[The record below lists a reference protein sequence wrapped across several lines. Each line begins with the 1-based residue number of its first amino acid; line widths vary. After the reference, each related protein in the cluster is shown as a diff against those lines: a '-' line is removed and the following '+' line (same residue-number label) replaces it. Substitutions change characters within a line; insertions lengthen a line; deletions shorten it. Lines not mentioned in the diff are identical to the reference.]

1 MPYTNAYSY
10 YPYMSTAAGVASLG
24 ATPSTTVPAS
34 QTYQLMPTVSIGQ
47 SLPDLLPHA
56 VEGAVCACVRA
67 CCLCFVAINLRVSV
81 HAAGEM
87 RRPAIL
93 GFLLFHCS
101 LPRPSFS

>member
-47 SLPDLLPHA
+47 SLPDLLPHV
-56 VEGAVCACVRA
+56 VEEAVCACVRA
-67 CCLCFVAINLRVSV
+67 CSLCFVAINLRVSV

-87 RRPAIL
+87 QA
-93 GFLLFHCS
+93 S
-101 LPRPSFS
+101 SDPSFPTFSLFFTQA